1 MKYSGVP
8 SSGHSEFRNI
18 QRLDFSCLDFYCS
31 LRFMY
36 GADYLN
42 HGPLEPKASVLP
54 MSNADPPGV
63 VIWDP
68 GPIL

>member
-1 MKYSGVP
+1 MGFRVLDTLN
-8 SSGHSEFRNI
+8 SETSKDWI
-18 QRLDFSCLDFYCS
+18 FSRLDFYCS
-31 LRFMY
+31 LRFKY